1 MNFWGSFREILLFP
15 IFVLFCW
22 RLLLLIFLFRQEAFM
37 EGMFTMAYV
46 AIKNLPME
54 EQLPRDAIRRC
65 HEARNILFFNVLI
78 QKEDMLP

>member
-1 MNFWGSFREILLFP
+1 
-15 IFVLFCW
+15 
-22 RLLLLIFLFRQEAFM
+22 M

-54 EQLPRDAIRRC
+54 EQLPRDAIRRY